1 MRARALTLRPRRA
14 ILSATDK
21 SAHPEPV
28 EGRAANRSPE
38 VFRVARLDVCALDD
52 LPPAPS
58 PSPHSP
64 TAPASA
70 SPTSTAS
77 CSPSRTAAPHLL
89 APLSAGDLNGA
100 HIVCP
105 WHNSEFDMRTGRTKK
120 WLPTGL
126 WNRLDSLL
134 PPPPPFLAKF
144 LKPTQIRTFPVT
156 VENGRILLSD
166 DQ

>member
-52 LPPAPS
+52 LPPGS
-58 PSPHSP
+58 V
-64 TAPASA
+64 TV
-70 SPTSTAS
+70 
-77 CSPSRTAAPHLL
+77 AALADGTRVCVANVHGELFAVQDRCPHLL